1 MACGD
6 EWRAWLAL
14 KMVRGIGNVLGINLI
29 RAFGSP
35 GAAFVASTHAL
46 ECAGVRRDAA
56 RAIRGFDRWAAVD
69 AQIARLTACGVRL
82 VTWLDESYPESLRQ
96 IYDPP
101 LFLFAKGELGRS
113 DDLAVA
119 IVGTRVPSA
128 YGRQMA
134 RGLTE
139 GLARSGLTIVSGLAR
154 GIDAEAHATALRVGG
169 RTIAVLGSGI
179 DVVYPSEHHQLLM
192 QVSQQGCVVS
202 ELPMGA
208 APDAENFPGRNRII
222 SGLSLGVVVIEA
234 AERSGSLITAQY
246 ALDQGRD
253 VFAVPGPVGE
263 RTRGTHQLLRQG
275 ATLTESAE
283 DVITEIAPHL
293 VRKKPPT
300 VTPVVDGDDAR
311 VYRTVEDTA
320 TDIEAIITAT
330 GLPAATTLDILMR
343 LELRGLI
350 TQLPGK
356 CFARKAS
363 PRATH

>member
-1 MACGD
+1 MSFGQ

-14 KMVRGIGNVLGINLI
+14 KMVRGVGNVLGVSIL

-35 GAAFVASTHAL
+35 DRAFAASTHAL

-56 RAIRGFDRWAAVD
+56 RAIRNFDRWDAVD
-69 AQIARLTACGVRL
+69 AQLLRLQTSRVRL
-82 VTWLDESYPESLRQ
+82 ITWTDESYPEGLRQ

-101 LFLFAKGELGRS
+101 VFLFAKGDLVAA
-113 DDLAVA
+113 DALAVA
-119 IVGTRVPSA
+119 IVGTRSPSS

-134 RGLTE
+134 RGLSD

-192 QVSQQGCVVS
+192 KITEQGCVVS
-202 ELPMGA
+202 EQPMGT

-222 SGLSLGVVVIEA
+222 SGLSLGVVVVEA
-234 AERSGSLITAQY
+234 AEKSGSLITAQY

-275 ATLTESAE
+275 AILTERAD
-283 DVITEIAPHL
+283 DVLSEVAPHL
-293 VRKKPPT
+293 LKRKAAA
-300 VTPVVDGDDAR
+300 PVLTGDDAR
-311 VYRTVEDTA
+311 VYAAVGEES
-320 TDIEAIITAT
+320 TDLEHIIA
-330 GLPAATTLDILMR
+330 AATLPVAGTLDILMR

-350 TQLPGK
+350 VQLPGK
-356 CFARKAS
+356 CFSRTAAARQ
-363 PRATH
+363 TH

>member
-1 MACGD
+1 MAFGE

-14 KMVRGIGNVLGINLI
+14 KMVRGVGNVLGVSIVQAFGAPD
-29 RAFGSP
+29 RAF
-35 GAAFVASTHAL
+35 AASTHAL

-56 RAIRGFDRWAAVD
+56 RAIRSFDRWDAVD
-69 AQIARLTACGVRL
+69 AQLVRLQASRVRL
-82 VTWLDESYPESLRQ
+82 VTWADETYPESLRQ

-101 LFLFAKGELGRS
+101 LFVFAKGDLCR
-113 DDLAVA
+113 DDVLAVA
-119 IVGTRVPSA
+119 IVGTRSPSS

-134 RGLTE
+134 RGLTD
-139 GLARSGLTIVSGLAR
+139 GLVRSGLTIVSGLAR

-192 QVSQQGCVVS
+192 KIAEQGCVLS
-202 ELPMGA
+202 ELPMGT

-234 AERSGSLITAQY
+234 AEKSGSLITAQY

-263 RTRGTHQLLRQG
+263 RSKGTHKLLRQG
-275 ATLTESAE
+275 ATLTERAD
-283 DVITEIAPHL
+283 DVISEIAPHL
-293 VRKKPPT
+293 LTRKAPA
-300 VTPVVDGDDAR
+300 PVLGGEEAR
-311 VYRTVEDTA
+311 VYASVGEES
-320 TDIEAIITAT
+320 TDIERILAAVD
-330 GLPAATTLDILMR
+330 LPVAATLDTLMR

-350 TQLPGK
+350 VQLPGK
-356 CFARKAS
+356 CFARTAIV
-363 PRATH
+363 RQTH